1 MVIEAPWGFCRS
13 HGGELRRK
21 PLGLLWPPKLKM
33 GRQQVGRRW
42 TPSRAGA
49 SQSPV
54 WGGGRLRLV
63 SAPVSCKGE
72 RGPFVFPLAN
82 LCCVDAQGGCL
93 AGVESR
99 L

>member
-1 MVIEAPWGFCRS
+1 MDTVPRWGIS
-13 HGGELRRK
+13 EPG
-21 PLGLLWPPKLKM
+21 
-33 GRQQVGRRW
+33 V
-42 TPSRAGA
+42 
-49 SQSPV
+49 
-54 WGGGRLRLV
+54 GGGRLRLV